1 MDNLSFVF
9 FGSTDYSK
17 KLLLFLI
24 KKKFLPKAIFS
35 SPKEYTISHSN
46 EKVTNYNFAN
56 LKEIADE
63 YNLPFYEIDSI
74 DGKRVKDFDNIIR
87 DLSLDLILVLGW
99 HYIIPKSV
107 REKSK
112 HGAWGIHASLLPN
125 YAGGAPLNWAII
137 NGEKKTGVTLFRLSD
152 GVDDGEIISQKSF
165 LIDMQDTIKDV
176 YEKATKSSCQILYEA
191 INNIKNI
198 KYIPQDKTKIKYYPQ
213 RKPEDCEID
222 LSKSAE
228 EIYNFVR
235 AQSSPYPGA
244 FIKAVDGKKII
255 IEKIRID

>member
-1 MDNLSFVF
+1 MDDLSFVF
-9 FGSTDYSK
+9 FGSTNYSK
-17 KLLLFLI
+17 KLLIFLI
-24 KKKFLPKAIFS
+24 KNKFLPKAIFS
-35 SPKEYTISHSN
+35 SPKEYTISHSD
-46 EKVTNYNFAN
+46 EKVKNYNYAN

-74 DGKRVKDFDNIIR
+74 DGKRVKDFNNVLR

-99 HYIIPKSV
+99 HYILPKDI

-137 NGEKKTGVTLFRLSD
+137 NGEKKTGVTLFRLGN
-152 GVDDGEIISQKSF
+152 GVDDGDIISQKSF
-165 LIDMQDTIKDV
+165 IIDEEDTIKEV
-176 YEKATKSSCQILYEA
+176 YEKATTSSCQILLEA
-191 INNIKNI
+191 IVNIKNI
-198 KYIPQDKTKIKYYPQ
+198 KYIPQDKTKIIYYPQ
-213 RKPEDCEID
+213 RKPEDGEID

-235 AQSSPYPGA
+235 ALSRPYPGA
-244 FIKAVDGKKII
+244 FIKTADGKKII
-255 IEKIRID
+255 IEKIRIE

>member
-1 MDNLSFVF
+1 MGNLSFAF
-9 FGSTDYSK
+9 FGSTNYSK
-17 KLLLFLI
+17 DLLLFLI
-24 KKKFLPKAIFS
+24 RKNFIPKAIFS
-35 SPKEYTISHSN
+35 STQEYTISHSN
-46 EKVTNYNFAN
+46 EKVKNYNFVN

-63 YNLPFYEIDSI
+63 YDLPFYEIDSI
-74 DGKRVKDFDNIIR
+74 DGKRVKDFDNVLE

-99 HYIIPKSV
+99 YYIIPKLI
-107 REKSK
+107 REKLK

-152 GVDDGEIISQKSF
+152 GVDDGDIISQKSF
-165 LIDMQDTIKDV
+165 LIDREDTIKEV
-176 YEKATKSSCQILYEA
+176 YEKATISSCQILFEA
-191 INNIKNI
+191 INNIQNI
-198 KYIPQDKTKIKYYPQ
+198 KYISQDKTKIKYFPQ
-213 RKPEDCEID
+213 RKPEDGEID

-244 FIKAVDGKKII
+244 FIKTVDGKKII
-255 IEKIRID
+255 IEKIRVD

>member
-1 MDNLSFVF
+1 MGNLSFAF
-9 FGSTDYSK
+9 FGSTNYSK

-35 SPKEYTISHSN
+35 SPKEYTISHSD
-46 EKVTNYNFAN
+46 EKIKNYNYAN
-56 LKEIADE
+56 LKEIAGE

-99 HYIIPKSV
+99 HYIIPKFV

-137 NGEKKTGVTLFRLSD
+137 NGEKKNWSNTF
-152 GVDDGEIISQKSF
+152 
-165 LIDMQDTIKDV
+165 
-176 YEKATKSSCQILYEA
+176 
-191 INNIKNI
+191 
-198 KYIPQDKTKIKYYPQ
+198 
-213 RKPEDCEID
+213 
-222 LSKSAE
+222 
-228 EIYNFVR
+228 
-235 AQSSPYPGA
+235 SP
-244 FIKAVDGKKII
+244 K
-255 IEKIRID
+255 